1 MKQTLEARGAPRAVP
16 ARDQAESY
24 RPPYLAAAVAA
35 LAVFTLYAVTLA
47 RTTQFW
53 DTSEYIATAHIMGI
67 PHPPGNPLFVV
78 LARAWELLLAPTGL
92 SVAVRI
98 NLFSATMS
106 ALAHGFWFLVMHR
119 VAAFMT
125 GSRTVRLV
133 VASVAVLVSATAF
146 TVWNQS
152 NVNEKVYT
160 VSLFTIAFLS
170 WLAFRWRDNLGRGKD
185 DNLILLMVFVLAL
198 SVGNHLMAFLVAPS
212 LAIFIIMVAPRTLLN
227 WRLYAAGILVAAIGL
242 SIHLFLPLRASL
254 DPIINEADPSTWT
267 ALVESL
273 TRKQYDKPSMF
284 SDPTSPGMPRT
295 LSLFIAQV
303 GNYLQYFDWQWA
315 RSVAGPDPL
324 FGGLRPLF
332 TLLFGALGAYGAWAH
347 YRKDRTS
354 WAFVG
359 ILFLTL
365 SVGLTFYLNF
375 KYGYSYAKDRFPAME
390 MHEVRERDYFF
401 IVGFSVWG
409 LWAGLGIAA
418 LWQRLAD
425 AVSARLDAARG
436 DDALAG
442 MRRAQLVAAPVLAL
456 ALIPLVF
463 NWTWASRAH
472 DYAARDWAYNLLMSV
487 EPYGVLFT
495 NGDNDTFPLWYLQE
509 VEGIRRDVTVIVM
522 SYLNTPWYV
531 KQLRQLTTPC
541 EGGVSAADDPTRI
554 ICQRPFVPEQ
564 GAGLYE
570 VVDASAADRPG
581 QAALQ
586 LPPGRRPPSGS
597 IIQLTDEQI
606 DQITNTG
613 PFLTQETHT
622 FTAGAIESTIPR
634 GTIMLPADIF
644 LGFIITA
651 AIEDRPIYFATTTQA
666 YDELNLWPYLIR
678 QGVAFKLNNGPV
690 DPDSL
695 PGVVELPQSPYTPI
709 FGSYID
715 VERTDSLLWNVFEHA
730 PGFPEK
736 WTHWVD
742 RPTQGIPN
750 YYGYAHYASAQAHAL
765 RGDTAQAAR
774 HMERAEAWIRLGLD
788 RR

>member
-1 MKQTLEARGAPRAVP
+1 
-16 ARDQAESY
+16 
-24 RPPYLAAAVAA
+24 
-35 LAVFTLYAVTLA
+35 
-47 RTTQFW
+47 
-53 DTSEYIATAHIMGI
+53 
-67 PHPPGNPLFVV
+67 
-78 LARAWELLLAPTGL
+78 
-92 SVAVRI
+92 
-98 NLFSATMS
+98 
-106 ALAHGFWFLVMHR
+106 
-119 VAAFMT
+119 
-125 GSRTVRLV
+125 
-133 VASVAVLVSATAF
+133 
-146 TVWNQS
+146 
-152 NVNEKVYT
+152 
-160 VSLFTIAFLS
+160 
-170 WLAFRWRDNLGRGKD
+170 
-185 DNLILLMVFVLAL
+185 
-198 SVGNHLMAFLVAPS
+198 
-212 LAIFIIMVAPRTLLN
+212 
-227 WRLYAAGILVAAIGL
+227 
-242 SIHLFLPLRASL
+242 
-254 DPIINEADPSTWT
+254 
-267 ALVESL
+267 
-273 TRKQYDKPSMF
+273 
-284 SDPTSPGMPRT
+284 
-295 LSLFIAQV
+295 FIAQV

-541 EGGVSAADDPTRI
+541 EGDLSADRDPTRI

-570 VVDASAADRPG
+570 VADPSAADRPR
-581 QAALQ
+581 QAAL
-586 LPPGRRPPSGS
+586 LPAPGLRPLTRYIIPHYDEHDVYTSRPRASPRDRRRAGPGRGGPARPGS
-597 IIQLTDEQI
+597 APARARPAPAHAIHHPALGRADRS
-606 DQITNTG
+606 DRG
-613 PFLTQETHT
+613 HGAVPH
-622 FTAGAIESTIPR
+622 AGNAHVR
-634 GTIMLPADIF
+634 GRRDRVHDPARHD
-644 LGFIITA
+644 
-651 AIEDRPIYFATTTQA
+651 
-666 YDELNLWPYLIR
+666 
-678 QGVAFKLNNGPV
+678 
-690 DPDSL
+690 
-695 PGVVELPQSPYTPI
+695 
-709 FGSYID
+709 
-715 VERTDSLLWNVFEHA
+715 HA
-730 PGFPEK
+730 PGGHLPRV
-736 WTHWVD
+736 H
-742 RPTQGIPN
+742 
-750 YYGYAHYASAQAHAL
+750 HH
-765 RGDTAQAAR
+765 RGDRGPADLLRDHDAGVR
-774 HMERAEAWIRLGLD
+774 RAEPVAVPDPAGRRVQAEQRPGGPGLAAG
-788 RR
+788 RRRAATKPVHADL